1 MTDVTDRNKVP
12 GTPAMK
18 PAAIGAKADAI
29 GAKADA
35 SARKAVAGARE
46 AMAGAR
52 DAAAGARKAAAG
64 AVVRL
69 QRRSGRAIQ
78 LGRTSLRQ
86 AATSTRTT
94 VGPRVR
100 SVSHWLSRQAR
111 RTAVRSQILARAGEQ
126 QAQRGA
132 ELVRTRVVPA
142 AIDAA
147 GRLRERLRPR
157 VLKQDY
163 RRLQLLVHRV
173 LFDRSVETLLFASSK
188 DRVPLNQLHIK
199 SLTRLSGRDYRPTPR
214 LVFEWAMEI
223 LPEPV
228 KRFAFVDFG
237 AGSGRV
243 LLLASHREF
252 EKVVGVEFAEELHDD
267 CLMNIAQYPRSRMA
281 CRDVTCVLEDATH
294 FDIPEQNC
302 VLYFFNPFGENVLR
316 EVMVRVARSY
326 DRNPRRIYLV
336 CVDLA
341 ATSTIEEWQIF
352 KRVPIERQLS
362 LKIQAFSPYSIA
374 VYRTIL

>member
-111 RTAVRSQILARAGEQ
+111 RTAVRSQILAR
-126 QAQRGA
+126 
-132 ELVRTRVVPA
+132 
-142 AIDAA
+142 
-147 GRLRERLRPR
+147 
-157 VLKQDY
+157 
-163 RRLQLLVHRV
+163 
-173 LFDRSVETLLFASSK
+173 
-188 DRVPLNQLHIK
+188 
-199 SLTRLSGRDYRPTPR
+199 
-214 LVFEWAMEI
+214 
-223 LPEPV
+223 
-228 KRFAFVDFG
+228 
-237 AGSGRV
+237 
-243 LLLASHREF
+243 
-252 EKVVGVEFAEELHDD
+252 
-267 CLMNIAQYPRSRMA
+267 
-281 CRDVTCVLEDATH
+281 
-294 FDIPEQNC
+294 
-302 VLYFFNPFGENVLR
+302 
-316 EVMVRVARSY
+316 
-326 DRNPRRIYLV
+326 
-336 CVDLA
+336 
-341 ATSTIEEWQIF
+341 
-352 KRVPIERQLS
+352 
-362 LKIQAFSPYSIA
+362 
-374 VYRTIL
+374 